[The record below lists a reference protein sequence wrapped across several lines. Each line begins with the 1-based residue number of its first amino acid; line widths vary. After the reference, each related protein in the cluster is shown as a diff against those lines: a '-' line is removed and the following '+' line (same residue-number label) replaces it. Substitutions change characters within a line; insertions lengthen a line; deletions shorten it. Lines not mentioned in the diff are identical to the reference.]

1 MEIKKEII
9 KLLKEDLEFRNE
21 MKYILN
27 ITEIENELED
37 IEIKMKNH
45 LKLEIHK

>member
-9 KLLKEDLEFRNE
+9 KLLKEDIEFRNE
-21 MKYILN
+21 IKYILN

-37 IEIKMKNH
+37 IEIQIKNH
-45 LKLEIHK
+45 LKIRNI